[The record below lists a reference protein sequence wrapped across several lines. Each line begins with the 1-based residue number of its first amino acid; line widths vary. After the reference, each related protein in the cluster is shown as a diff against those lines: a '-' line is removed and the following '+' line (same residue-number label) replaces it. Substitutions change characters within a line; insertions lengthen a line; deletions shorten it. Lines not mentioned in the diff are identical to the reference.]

1 MTLPENV
8 QSQEP
13 EDTPEVDP
21 RYVIDPSKTEYLHR
35 SLTALLGSR
44 RCSDCRERLQAQG
57 TDVSIEEHISQIREC
72 CSKQEGFIRPEM
84 PMLEMIFRTLLAGGN
99 KPATLS
105 HIHYEVTET
114 WYTPMNPRNIGV
126 SNLKRVLD
134 SDDFYGFVEV
144 AAAAA

>member
-1 MTLPENV
+1 MTLPENA

-13 EDTPEVDP
+13 EDTPEIDP

-35 SLTALLGSR
+35 SLAALLGSR

-57 TDVSIEEHISQIREC
+57 GSVSIEEHLSQIGEC

-84 PMLEMIFRTLLAGGN
+84 PMLEIIFRTLLAGAN
-99 KPATLS
+99 KPAALS
-105 HIHYEVTET
+105 QIHYAVTET

-134 SDDFYGFVEV
+134 SDDFYGFTEV
-144 AAAAA
+144 AAAA